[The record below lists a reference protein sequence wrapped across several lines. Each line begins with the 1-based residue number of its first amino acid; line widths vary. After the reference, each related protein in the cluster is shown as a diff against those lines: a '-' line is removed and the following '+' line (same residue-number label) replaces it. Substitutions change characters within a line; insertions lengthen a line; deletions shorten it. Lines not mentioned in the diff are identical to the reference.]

1 MENQNKLN
9 YATLHFAIDDLELL
23 QKALKALQ
31 LQSGILRFQS
41 ETDNINRLY
50 HAISIA
56 INDDTCNS
64 NSQSKLMNS

>member
-1 MENQNKLN
+1 MTNKLN
-9 YATLHFAIDDLELL
+9 YTTLHFTIDDLELL